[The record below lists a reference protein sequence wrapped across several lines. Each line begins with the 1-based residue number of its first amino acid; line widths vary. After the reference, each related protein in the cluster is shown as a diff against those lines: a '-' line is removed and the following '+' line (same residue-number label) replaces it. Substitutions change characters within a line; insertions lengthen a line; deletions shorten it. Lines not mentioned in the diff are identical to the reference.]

1 MVLGQCVSELGDSTV
16 PLSAVLPARPV
27 APPHAIQE
35 TPFRP
40 RVSEAGRRHPVTDG
54 LQPGPEPEWGRW
66 YRHLRSEAR
75 GGTTVMEAPQGAPL
89 LQLDRVGQGR
99 VALLLS
105 DHIWLWARGHEG
117 GGPQQEL
124 LRRMAHGLM
133 REPELEE
140 EDLTA
145 RIEAG
150 RMQLVRRLP
159 QARHQRCRRLR
170 DSVALPGRFK
180 RRRHQPVR
188 VCSHRGG

>member
-1 MVLGQCVSELGDSTV
+1 VDSC
-16 PLSAVLPARPV
+16 S
-27 APPHAIQE
+27 
-35 TPFRP
+35 
-40 RVSEAGRRHPVTDG
+40 
-54 LQPGPEPEWGRW
+54 PGPHEE
-66 YRHLRSEAR
+66 
-75 GGTTVMEAPQGAPL
+75 GAPL

-124 LRRMAHGLM
+124 LRRMAHWLM

-150 RMQLVRRLP
+150 RLQVVRRSLAPGPPPEIVVSSASLP
-159 QARHQRCRRLR
+159 AATVVQRRPGCGRR
-170 DSVALPGRFK
+170 
-180 RRRHQPVR
+180 
-188 VCSHRGG
+188 